1 MSLKLRELSVSLE
14 DVSLYCECDGK
25 EGNGR
30 AKQLIR
36 YLKLWCRVPIYL
48 LTSRLKTF
56 NKLL

>member
-1 MSLKLRELSVSLE
+1 MSLKLRELSVNLE

-36 YLKLWCRVPIYL
+36 YLKLWCRVQFICL
-48 LTSRLKTF
+48 IQD
-56 NKLL
+56 